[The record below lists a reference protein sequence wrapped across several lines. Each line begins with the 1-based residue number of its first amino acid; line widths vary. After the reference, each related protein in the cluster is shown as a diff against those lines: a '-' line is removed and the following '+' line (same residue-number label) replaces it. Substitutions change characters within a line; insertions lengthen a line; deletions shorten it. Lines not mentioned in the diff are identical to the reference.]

1 MRPNK
6 ATVLTTVLVLALFI
20 CAQAMA
26 QEVYRSC
33 GMEGDA
39 RARTVREMN
48 RLKNR
53 YQPPQ
58 TADYDIS
65 VTFAAMVAPG
75 DDENRWSETKAA
87 EITGYVHDVKVG
99 GVESANCHARDPLYR
114 DTHIELVL
122 DPMNAGG
129 PKRLIVEVTPRWR
142 SMIQQKGIDWTT
154 NALRRNFLGRWVK
167 VHGWLFFDAE
177 HKNESE
183 NTNPGRARNWRAT
196 AWEIHPVVSIEVVQ
210 KPRR

>member
-1 MRPNK
+1 MKPNK
-6 ATVLTTVLVLALFI
+6 SAVLITVFVFALFI
-20 CAQAMA
+20 CAQAVA

-39 RARTVREMN
+39 RARAVREMN

-58 TADYDIS
+58 TADYDTS
-65 VTFAAMVAPG
+65 VTLAAMVAPG
-75 DDENRWSETKAA
+75 NDENRWSETRAA

-122 DPMNAGG
+122 NPMNSAG

-142 SMIQQKGIDWTT
+142 QMMQDKGIDWTT
-154 NALRRNFLGRWVK
+154 NTLRRTLLGRWVK
-167 VHGWLFFDAE
+167 VRGWLFL
-177 HKNESE
+177 
-183 NTNPGRARNWRAT
+183 
-196 AWEIHPVVSIEVVQ
+196 
-210 KPRR
+210 